1 MVRAVK
7 PDRDPIVQ
15 AQAQAGWLKQL
26 MRESTGR
33 EFPVA
38 PVILFPGWYVEQSD
52 ASLRKVQLLPHL
64 ASWRTNTSSARPVC
78 PSARPG
84 GANRQVAF
92 ALRKVGSAVR
102 GRL

>member
-1 MVRAVK
+1 
-7 PDRDPIVQ
+7 
-15 AQAQAGWLKQL
+15 

-64 ASWRTNTSSARPVC
+64 ASWENKYLERTTGMPVS
-78 PSARPG
+78 PTWRS
-84 GANRQVAF
+84 
-92 ALRKVGSAVR
+92 
-102 GRL
+102 

>member
-33 EFPVA
+33 EFPMA
-38 PVILFPGWYVEQSD
+38 PVILFPGCYVEQSD

-64 ASWRTNTSSARPVC
+64 ASWENKYLERTTGMPVS
-78 PSARPG
+78 PTWRS
-84 GANRQVAF
+84 
-92 ALRKVGSAVR
+92 
-102 GRL
+102 